1 MDFADVTTICSDYT
15 INGLV
20 NMTALA
26 NKPFRFIYTSG
37 VMIERDQ
44 EKSLPFLSSYRL
56 MRVFNFLR
64 PCPPPVVPSISN
76 PLLKCRHSRS
86 YILVGLTRRM

>member
-20 NMTALA
+20 NMAALA

-44 EKSLPFLSSYRL
+44 DKSLPFLSDYRH
-56 MRVFNFLR
+56 MRVGIFL
-64 PCPPPVVPSISN
+64 PPY
-76 PLLKCRHSRS
+76 PLLGALALSSTLLEGCHSQS
-86 YILVGLTRRM
+86 YALGRLTGRV